1 MTASE
6 QFRKYLEDGECYLA
20 PGVYDCIGSRAAYSC
35 GFKMISLTGNGLSA
49 AYLGM
54 PDMGLLT
61 MTEMTDSARRIAASV
76 PIPLIADADN
86 GYGGVLNI
94 DRTVKEFISAGVAA
108 IHLEDQPS
116 PKKCAYYPG
125 EKRILSLE
133 DGVRNIKTAV
143 HARGGNPLCIIAR
156 TDAMRSDGLEETVRR
171 ANAYAGAGAD
181 AVFAIGLSSREEIEK
196 LRAATKIPLFAN
208 INDGKALS
216 DFEPKDFKAMGIK
229 CVLYPATVRNAY
241 YKAARD
247 ALLELAKKGHTR
259 DTLNSFASIEEF
271 GAMLDSDVYQ
281 ALEDKFK

>member
-6 QFRKYLEDGECYLA
+6 QFRKYLGDGECYIA
-20 PGVYDCIGSRAAYSC
+20 PGVYDCIGSRVAYSC
-35 GFKMISLTGNGLSA
+35 GFKMLSLTGNGLSA

-61 MTEMTDSARRIAASV
+61 MTEMVEGARRIAASV

-94 DRTVKEFISAGVAA
+94 TRTVREFMSAGVAA
-108 IHLEDQPS
+108 IHIEDQPS

-125 EKRILSLE
+125 EKRILPLE

-143 HARGGNPLCIIAR
+143 HARGGDPLCIIAR

-171 ANAYAGAGAD
+171 ANAYTEAGAD
-181 AVFAIGLSSREEIEK
+181 AVFAVGLSSKEEIEE
-196 LRAATKIPLFAN
+196 LRAVTTVPLFAN

-216 DFEPKDFKAMGIK
+216 GFGPKEFKAMGIK
-229 CVLYPATVRNAY
+229 CVLYPATIRNAY
-241 YKAARD
+241 FKATQNV
-247 ALLELAKKGHTR
+247 LLDLAKKGHTR
-259 DTLNSFASIEEF
+259 DALNSFASIEEF
-271 GAMLDSDVYQ
+271 GAMLDSDKYQ
-281 ALEDKFK
+281 ALEEKFK